1 LRSKNGAKMVQK
13 WCKNG
18 AKMAQKWRKNGAKM
32 AQKWRNNYPLV
43 DKQGDQIFRPMG
55 DRLLT

>member
-1 LRSKNGAKMVQK
+1 MV
-13 WCKNG
+13 
-18 AKMAQKWRKNGAKM
+18 QKWRKNGAKM
-32 AQKWRNNYPLV
+32 AQKWCNNYPLV